1 MPDTD
6 DAVTVPTPP
15 PDSGN
20 VPEGFFE
27 EVAASLETEAA
38 SEVAEAVISVCTR
51 RGILHPELEQEPD
64 DELRAEEI
72 RDVFDL
78 LEKVT
83 AAVADGTIVPSH
95 VHADE
100 YDPDMAALWEQF
112 TEEAVDTDTG
122 EAVASMISNGKS
134 EVPA

>member
-6 DAVTVPTPP
+6 NAVTVPTSPP
-15 PDSGN
+15 GSGD
-20 VPEGFFE
+20 VPEGFFDE
-27 EVAASLETEAA
+27 IAASLETEGA
-38 SEVAEAVISVCTR
+38 SDVADAVISVCTR

-72 RDVFDL
+72 REVFDL

-95 VHADE
+95 VHTDE

-112 TEEAVDTDTG
+112 TEESVDTAAGD
-122 EAVASMISNGKS
+122 AVASMISKGKS
-134 EVPA
+134 GVPA